1 MVESLKALPGM
12 RGLTVNRPT
21 ATCELTG
28 KVVSIWSEQWRYA
41 CEFRTIL
48 AMSKSDRDAY
58 FDGGFFN
65 VAIELQTFARI
76 FEIA

>member
-1 MVESLKALPGM
+1 
-12 RGLTVNRPT
+12 
-21 ATCELTG
+21 
-28 KVVSIWSEQWRYA
+28 
-41 CEFRTIL
+41 
-48 AMSKSDRDAY
+48 MSKSDRDAY